1 MSGGAN
7 GGGGLVFPLKDN
19 QLTAADPEENVWLSA
34 SAGTGK
40 TQVLSA
46 RVLRLLLREDVSPGQ
61 ILCLTFTKAGA
72 AEMANRI
79 NAVLARWVRLD
90 AGTLGKE
97 LRYLGADIDP
107 ATQERARSLFASVLD
122 CPGGGLRIDTIHA
135 FAQFLIGNFP
145 EEADLAPGTRLLD
158 DRSRELLAREV
169 LADLFEEAER
179 TNDVRVLDAIR
190 QFTTRKDPAAL
201 HKWLMRA
208 ADAHEL
214 WDGTT
219 GWQSPMAARVRRT
232 LGIPADADEA
242 WANEVLDPDLFPD
255 DTLISLL
262 PALEGWKAKTGLETA
277 GFIREWINL
286 GLADRVQAVSRFYDT
301 LLKKDGTPRK
311 MDGAAKL
318 DPDFLRHQEDMAE
331 ALQEYETRC
340 SLLPTAEIITSA
352 LEIGRA
358 FAVRWE
364 ARKAREGLLDFG
376 DLIRKAAGLLGNS
389 EAADWIRYKLDRHF
403 DHILIDEAQDT
414 NRSQWDIVEAL
425 IEDFFAGESARG
437 DKLRTIFTVGDYKQ
451 AIFGFQGTSPENFAR
466 AKQRISARIF
476 AAREGIRTSRVNRR
490 EPGWQDLDLGL
501 SFRTANIVLG
511 FVNRVIGLLGFDAFG
526 LDTPPAEHVGAERP
540 GLVTLWPPVMPE
552 NPEGDAEFDDEGSDD
567 KASEE
572 SERDWLPRH
581 DTILAENI
589 AAQVH
594 RWVTD
599 IEPFVLA
606 KGTRRHAR
614 AGDIMVL
621 VRQRKE
627 LAAQIVAKLYARGV
641 PVAGVDRLRLGA
653 PLAVKDVMAA
663 LRFAAQPQ
671 DDLSLANLL
680 ASPLIGWT
688 QDDILAHVPRPDKV
702 RLWDHLKREDAP
714 PRVLQTADKLR
725 DLLRRADYQTPQ
737 ALIAWLLTGPWEGRA
752 RLVERLGSEA
762 NDPLDELINTAF
774 AYEADHWPSLAGFIA
789 WFDAGTGD
797 LKRDSDSASGQVRV
811 MTVHGSKG
819 LQAPIVILADATGA
833 PGDPG
838 DLALEDEPHGFDPER
853 RREVPLP
860 PLGKDEKRGRIAESA
875 EAKATAALQE
885 HWRLLYVAM
894 TRAEEAL
901 FIGGSLNK
909 KEAKNREPHEDSW
922 YARLAPMF
930 EGDEL
935 NDLIWGWRKEW
946 GERAEPLVPE
956 DGAEASGNA
965 APDLPRWAITPIG
978 PEPRPPRPLAPSSA
992 GEDMGGEPPLPPE
1005 AARNAA
1011 RRGSL
1016 IHTLLE
1022 RLPDVPAAER
1032 AAAAE
1037 RWLERHAGDL
1047 PEAMRGEMLA
1057 AALGV
1062 LDHPGFAAIFSPQAL
1077 AEVPLAATV
1086 GGVVVAGTADRLLIE
1101 EGCITVVDFKTT
1113 RRPPASISD
1122 MPAATLR
1129 QMAAYVAALETI
1141 YPGREVRAGVLYTHA
1156 PVLFDIDPGLLGAH
1170 KQALQAP
1177 QQSLSLPDIE

>member
-1 MSGGAN
+1 MS
-7 GGGGLVFPLKDN
+7 GGGLVFPLKDN
-19 QLTAADPEENVWLSA
+19 QLLAADPEHNVWLSA

-46 RVLRLLLREDVSPGQ
+46 RVLRLLLREDVAPSQ

-79 NAVLARWVRLD
+79 NAVLARWVRLPS
-90 AGTLGKE
+90 TVLGKE
-97 LRYLGADIDP
+97 LGYLGADIDP

-145 EEADLAPGTRLLD
+145 EEAGLAPGTRVMD
-158 DRSRELLAREV
+158 DRSRELLARDV
-169 LADLFEEAER
+169 LTDLFEEAER
-179 TNDVRVLDAIR
+179 TNDVRVLDAIE
-190 QFTTRKDPAAL
+190 QFTTRKDAAAL

-208 ADAHEL
+208 ADAQDMWEGK
-214 WDGTT
+214 DA
-219 GWQSPMAARVRRT
+219 WQSPMGARVRQT

-242 WANEVLDPDLFPD
+242 WASEPLHPDIFPD
-255 DTLISLL
+255 NQLQAILEALRQWGKPSGDKAIAGIEQWLRLDHHERAGSIDCLVGGVLNSELL
-262 PALEGWKAKTGLETA
+262 PNG
-277 GFIREWINL
+277 NL
-286 GLADRVQAVSRFYDT
+286 RH
-301 LLKKDGTPRK
+301 
-311 MDGAAKL
+311 AAKL
-318 DPDFLRHQEDMAE
+318 DPSFVEHQTVVGEQIAKFEDRR
-331 ALQEYETRC
+331 ALLSC
-340 SLLPTAEIITSA
+340 AEIVASA
-352 LEIGRA
+352 LEIGSA

-364 ARKAREGLLDFG
+364 ARKAREGLLDFS
-376 DLIRKAAGLLGNS
+376 DLIRKAASLLGNS

-403 DHILIDEAQDT
+403 NHILIDEAQDT

-425 IEDFFAGESARG
+425 IDDFFAGEGARG

-466 AKQRISARIF
+466 AKARVHARIE
-476 AAREGIRTSRVNRR
+476 AASEGIRAGRFNRR
-490 EPGWQDLDLGL
+490 APGWQDLDLGR
-501 SFRTANIVLG
+501 SFRTAHIVLG
-511 FVNRVIGLLGFDAFG
+511 FVNSVIGMLGFGEFG
-526 LDTPPAEHVGAERP
+526 LDKEPAEHEGENRP
-540 GLVTLWPPVMPE
+540 GMVTLWPPVKPE
-552 NPEGDAEFDDEGSDD
+552 EAEKESEEDGT
-567 KASEE
+567 EE

-581 DTILAENI
+581 DTLLAEKI
-589 AAQVH
+589 TDQVH
-594 RWVTD
+594 RWVSG

-606 KGTRRHAR
+606 KGTRRHAQ

-671 DDLSLANLL
+671 DDLALANLL

-688 QDDILAHVPRPDKV
+688 QDNLLAHVPRPDKV
-702 RLWDHLKREDAP
+702 RLWDYLKRTDAP
-714 PRVLQTADKLR
+714 PLVAETADRMR

-737 ALIAWLLTGPWEGRA
+737 ALIAWLLTGPWQGRA
-752 RLVERLGSEA
+752 RLVERLGAEA

-774 AYEADHWPSLAGFIA
+774 AYEAEHWASLAGFIA

-819 LQAPIVILADATGA
+819 LQAPIVILADAAGA
-833 PGDPG
+833 PGEAG
-838 DLALEDEPHGFDPER
+838 DLALEDNSLGEVLDR
-853 RREVPLP
+853 ARQVPLP
-860 PLGKDEKRGRIAESA
+860 PLGKDEKKGRIAEA
-875 EAKATAALQE
+875 EEAKKKAVLQE

-901 FIGGSLNK
+901 FVGGSLNK
-909 KEAKNREPHEDSW
+909 KEAAKGEPHEDSW
-922 YARLAPMF
+922 YARLAPLF
-930 EGDEL
+930 EGEEL
-935 NDLIWGWRKEW
+935 DDPIWGWRKEW

-956 DGAEASGNA
+956 DSGGQASAE
-965 APDLPRWAITPIG
+965 PFVLPHWATTPIG

-992 GEDMGGEPPLPPE
+992 GEDKGGDPPLPPE
-1005 AARNAA
+1005 ATRHAA
-1011 RRGSL
+1011 RRGNL
-1016 IHTLLE
+1016 IHALLE
-1022 RLPDVPAAER
+1022 RLPDVPLAER
-1032 AAAAE
+1032 ESAAR
-1037 RWLERHAGDL
+1037 RWLERQAGDL
-1047 PEAMRGEMLA
+1047 AADLRDEILA

-1062 LDHPGFAAIFSPQAL
+1062 LDHPDFAAIFSAQTL
-1077 AEVPLAATV
+1077 AEVPIAATV
-1086 GGVVVAGTADRLLIE
+1086 DGVVAAGTADRLLIE
-1101 EGCITVVDFKTT
+1101 DGRITVVDFKTT
-1113 RRPPASISD
+1113 RRPPASSD
-1122 MPAATLR
+1122 AIPVATLR
-1129 QMAAYVAALETI
+1129 QMAAYVAALEAI

-1156 PVLFDIDPGLLGAH
+1156 PVLFALARDALAH
-1170 KQALQAP
+1170 HKNALQVP